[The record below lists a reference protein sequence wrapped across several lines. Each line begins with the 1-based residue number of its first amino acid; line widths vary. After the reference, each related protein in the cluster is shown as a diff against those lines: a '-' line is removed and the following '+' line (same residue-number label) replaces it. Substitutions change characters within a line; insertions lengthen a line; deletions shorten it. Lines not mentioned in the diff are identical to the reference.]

1 MNEKEVLL
9 PFGRTIYQSEFGQG
23 ITTDTSNLVSEI
35 LKNHSNENKLRVLEL
50 GSGNGIISIMLAENR
65 KNWFVI
71 GIEIQSRLVN
81 LANANKKK
89 LNLSNVQFLEADL
102 NRFVSLEK
110 FDLIVSNP
118 PYYPLT
124 GGRISPVLE
133 RAISRHEIK
142 TNMKKILECI
152 NINLAEKGYAYI
164 IYPQNR
170 EKDFMQKIKNIDLK
184 PIEKKIISRSSKL
197 MLFVLKKE
205 IYGKD

>member
-71 GIEIQSRLVN
+71 GIEIQDRLVN

>member
-71 GIEIQSRLVN
+71 GIEIQNRLVN

>member
-71 GIEIQSRLVN
+71 GIEIQDRLVN

-197 MLFVLKKE
+197 MLFVLK
-205 IYGKD
+205 I